1 MRTSASFTYLFFFSA
16 LEVPP
21 LLSHV
26 TKVDFIHGHLHISD
40 GIVFGEAVKVV
51 YCHHQSL
58 PSELSV
64 GNLRSMSGEN
74 NCLHTYQCNLSI
86 LVTALISRRNV
97 GMKI

>member
-1 MRTSASFTYLFFFSA
+1 MYVSFYLFFLST

-21 LLSHV
+21 LLGHV
-26 TKVDFIHGHLHISD
+26 TKVDFIHGYFYISD

-64 GNLRSMSGEN
+64 WNLQNMRGEN
-74 NCLHTYQCNLSI
+74 NCPHTYQCNLS
-86 LVTALISRRNV
+86 LF
-97 GMKI
+97 